1 MMNRKSRSRVR
12 HRRAHWK
19 ATAPLLGKC
28 PNAACG
34 LPTPPHAACA
44 HCGMY
49 KGRQVL
55 PPS

>member
-19 ATAPLLGKC
+19 ATVPLLVKC